1 MIEEITVET
10 RVRYAEC
17 DAQRVAHHSVF
28 PVWME
33 MARTEL
39 LRANGVSY
47 RECEDSGVYFV
58 VVRLS
63 ISYRRPAVYD
73 DMLSIDVKTTNV
85 GRVKLEH
92 EYVFKR
98 GDEVLATAATTLAC
112 VDRLGRPM
120 AMPEGFL
127 KGSARL

>member
-1 MIEEITVET
+1 MTIDV

-39 LRANGVSY
+39 LRANGLSY
-47 RECEDSGVYFV
+47 RECEDRGVLFV

-63 ISYRRPAVYD
+63 VNYRRSAVYD
-73 DMLSIDVKTTNV
+73 DVLSIDVKTTNV

-92 EYVFKR
+92 DYTFRR

-112 VDRLGRPM
+112 VDREGKPM

-127 KGSARL
+127 KGATQR